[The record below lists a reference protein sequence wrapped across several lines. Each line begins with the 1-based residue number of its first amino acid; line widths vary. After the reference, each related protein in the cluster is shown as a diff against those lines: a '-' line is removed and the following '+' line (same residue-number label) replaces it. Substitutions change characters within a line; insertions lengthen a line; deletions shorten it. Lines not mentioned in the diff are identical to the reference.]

1 MMLVEVKLHDI
12 GEGMTEGEVLNYLVK
27 KGDRV
32 KIDQPLVEVQTD
44 KMTAELPSPI
54 SGVVRDILIEEGT
67 NVSVGTTLLIIDT
80 EEMHLDFSDRPEK
93 PLPKKRIIA
102 APHTR
107 RIARELG
114 VNIEQVIGTGP
125 IGRVTDE
132 DIYKFIRKAEVSSS
146 TTEEETMVETRKE
159 STSLPKINKEE
170 IPFKGRRK
178 QIAAKMVQSLYTIP
192 HVTHFEEV
200 DVTNLLSLKNELKN
214 DGTNISVAA
223 FFIKAIYLALKDY
236 PIFNS
241 VLDVEKERILLKN
254 EYNIGIAVDTREGLI
269 VPVIHHVEQKNITT
283 IYQEMK
289 DCIQKA
295 QNNKLTKE
303 DITGG
308 TFTIS
313 NVGPLGGIGAT
324 PIINYP
330 ESALVSFH
338 KTKKRPVV
346 INDEIVVR
354 SIMNLSMSFDHRVA
368 DGATAVA
375 FTNRLV
381 ELLENPSKMILE
393 LQ

>member
-12 GEGMTEGEVLNYLVK
+12 GEGMTEGEVLTYFVK

-32 KIDQPLVEVQTD
+32 KSDQPLVEVQTD

-54 SGVVRDILIEEGT
+54 SGIVRDILIEEGT
-67 NVSVGTTLLIIDT
+67 NVTVGTTLLIIDT
-80 EEMHLDFSDRPEK
+80 EEIHSDSSHRPEK

-107 RIARELG
+107 RIAREFG
-114 VNIEQVIGTGP
+114 VDIEQVVGSGP

-132 DIYKFIRKAEVSSS
+132 DIYKFVSKAENPAPPLV
-146 TTEEETMVETRKE
+146 EEIEEA
-159 STSLPKINKEE
+159 PKQMKISPINPVE

-178 QIAAKMVQSLYTIP
+178 QIAAKMTKSLYTIP

-200 DVTNLLSLKNELKN
+200 DVTNLLSLKNELKD

-241 VLDVEKERILLKN
+241 ILDEEKEIIQLKQ
-254 EYNIGIAVDTREGLI
+254 EYNIGVAVDTKEGLI
-269 VPVIHHVEQKNITT
+269 VPVIHHVEQKSLKT
-283 IYQEMK
+283 IHQEMK
-289 DCIQKA
+289 EYIQKA
-295 QNNKLTKE
+295 QDNKLTRE

-330 ESALVSFH
+330 ESALVAFH
-338 KTKKRPVV
+338 KTKKRPAV

-354 SIMNLSMSFDHRVA
+354 SIMNISMSFDHRVA

-381 ELLENPSKMILE
+381 SLLENPSKMLLE
-393 LQ
+393 LK

>member
-12 GEGMTEGEVLNYLVK
+12 GEGMTEGEVLTYFVK

-32 KIDQPLVEVQTD
+32 KSDQPLVEVQTD

-54 SGVVRDILIEEGT
+54 SGIVRDILIEEGT
-67 NVSVGTTLLIIDT
+67 NVTVGTTLLIIDT
-80 EEMHLDFSDRPEK
+80 EEIHSDSSHRPEK

-114 VNIEQVIGTGP
+114 VDIEQVVGSGP

-132 DIYKFIRKAEVSSS
+132 DIYKFVSKAENPAPPLV
-146 TTEEETMVETRKE
+146 EEIEEA
-159 STSLPKINKEE
+159 PKQMKISPINPVE

-178 QIAAKMVQSLYTIP
+178 QIAAKMTKSLYTIP

-200 DVTNLLSLKNELKN
+200 DVTNLLSLKNELKD

-241 VLDVEKERILLKN
+241 ILDEEKEIIQLKK
-254 EYNIGIAVDTREGLI
+254 EYNIGVAVDTKEGLI
-269 VPVIHHVEQKNITT
+269 VPVIHHVEQKSLKT
-283 IYQEMK
+283 IHQEMK
-289 DCIQKA
+289 EYIQKA
-295 QNNKLTKE
+295 QDNKLTRE

-330 ESALVSFH
+330 ESALVAFH
-338 KTKKRPVV
+338 KTKKRPAV

-354 SIMNLSMSFDHRVA
+354 SIMNISMSFDHRVA

-381 ELLENPSKMILE
+381 SLLENPSKMLLE
-393 LQ
+393 LK

>member
-1 MMLVEVKLHDI
+1 MLVEVKLHDI
-12 GEGMTEGEVLNYLVK
+12 GEGMTEGEVLTYFVK

-32 KIDQPLVEVQTD
+32 KSDQPLVEVQTD

-54 SGVVRDILIEEGT
+54 SGVVRDILIEEGS
-67 NVSVGTTLLIIDT
+67 NVTVGTTLLIIDT
-80 EEMHLDFSDRPEK
+80 EEMHSDSSHK
-93 PLPKKRIIA
+93 PIKPSPKKRIIA

-114 VNIEQVIGTGP
+114 VDIEQVVGSGP

-132 DIYKFIRKAEVSSS
+132 DIYKFVSKAEVPSAPIV
-146 TTEEETMVETRKE
+146 EEKVEET
-159 STSLPKINKEE
+159 PKQMPSSPINQEE
-170 IPFKGRRK
+170 IPYKGRRK
-178 QIAAKMVQSLYTIP
+178 QIGSKMVKSLYTIP
-192 HVTHFEEV
+192 HVTHFEEF
-200 DVTNLLSLKNELKN
+200 DVSSLLSLKNELKD
-214 DGTNISVAA
+214 DGTNISIAA

-241 VLDVEKERILLKN
+241 ILDEEKEVIQLKK
-254 EYNIGIAVDTREGLI
+254 EYNIGVAVDTKEGLI
-269 VPVIHHVEQKNITT
+269 VPVIHHVEQKSLKT
-283 IYQEMK
+283 IHLEMK
-289 DCIQKA
+289 EYIQKA
-295 QNNKLTKE
+295 QNNKLTRE
-303 DITGG
+303 DIAGG

-330 ESALVSFH
+330 ESALVAFH

-346 INDEIVVR
+346 IDDEIVIR
-354 SIMNLSMSFDHRVA
+354 SIMNISMSFDHRVA

-381 ELLENPSKMILE
+381 SLLENPSKMLLE
-393 LQ
+393 LK

>member
-12 GEGMTEGEVLNYLVK
+12 GEGMTEGEVLTYFVK

-32 KIDQPLVEVQTD
+32 KSDQPLVEVQTD

-54 SGVVRDILIEEGT
+54 SGIVRDILIEEGT
-67 NVSVGTTLLIIDT
+67 NVTVGTTLLIIDT
-80 EEMHLDFSDRPEK
+80 EEIHSDSSHRPEK

-114 VNIEQVIGTGP
+114 VDIEQVVGSGP

-132 DIYKFIRKAEVSSS
+132 DIYKFVSKAENPAPPLV
-146 TTEEETMVETRKE
+146 EEIEEA
-159 STSLPKINKEE
+159 PKQMKISPINPVE

-178 QIAAKMVQSLYTIP
+178 QIAAKMTKSLYTIP

-200 DVTNLLSLKNELKN
+200 DVTNLLSLKNELKD

-241 VLDVEKERILLKN
+241 ILDEEKEIIQLKQ
-254 EYNIGIAVDTREGLI
+254 EYNIGVAVDTKEGLI
-269 VPVIHHVEQKNITT
+269 VPVIHHVEQKSLKT
-283 IYQEMK
+283 IHQEMK
-289 DCIQKA
+289 EYIQKA
-295 QNNKLTKE
+295 QDNKLTRE

-330 ESALVSFH
+330 ESALVAFH
-338 KTKKRPVV
+338 KTKKRPAV
-346 INDEIVVR
+346 INDEIVIR
-354 SIMNLSMSFDHRVA
+354 SIMNISMSFDHRVA

-381 ELLENPSKMILE
+381 SLLENPSKMLLE
-393 LQ
+393 LK

>member
-12 GEGMTEGEVLNYLVK
+12 GEGMTEGEVLTYFVK

-32 KIDQPLVEVQTD
+32 KSDQPLVEVQTD

-54 SGVVRDILIEEGT
+54 SGIVRDILIEEGT
-67 NVSVGTTLLIIDT
+67 NVTVGTTLLIIDT
-80 EEMHLDFSDRPEK
+80 EEIHSDSSHRPEK

-114 VNIEQVIGTGP
+114 VDIEQVVGSGP

-132 DIYKFIRKAEVSSS
+132 DIYKFVSKAENPAPPLV
-146 TTEEETMVETRKE
+146 EEIEEA
-159 STSLPKINKEE
+159 PKQMKISPINPVE

-178 QIAAKMVQSLYTIP
+178 QIAAKMTKSLYTIP

-200 DVTNLLSLKNELKN
+200 DVTNLLSLKNELKD

-241 VLDVEKERILLKN
+241 ILDEEKEIIQLKQ
-254 EYNIGIAVDTREGLI
+254 EYNIGVAVDTKEGLI
-269 VPVIHHVEQKNITT
+269 VPVIHHVEQKSLKT
-283 IYQEMK
+283 IHQEMK
-289 DCIQKA
+289 EYIQKA
-295 QNNKLTKE
+295 QDNKLTRE

-330 ESALVSFH
+330 ESALVAFH
-338 KTKKRPVV
+338 KTKKRPAV

-354 SIMNLSMSFDHRVA
+354 SIMNISMSFDHRVA

-381 ELLENPSKMILE
+381 SLLENPSKMLLE
-393 LQ
+393 LK